1 MTKKKPKNFD
11 YALAYWQQ
19 YVGREVVVVRTI
31 HPDAFQKGVGKHENI
46 SRGVIVSVY
55 RELGNRSN
63 PIIIWYTDH
72 RTFMSSFYPEAEDE
86 DVHFEITWEAN
97 SKLYEENKV

>member
-31 HPDAFQKGVGKHENI
+31 HPDAFQKGVGKHEDI
-46 SRGVIVSVY
+46 SKGVIVSVY
-55 RELGNRSN
+55 RELGNRNS

-72 RTFMSSFYPEAEDE
+72 KTFMSSFYPEAEDE
-86 DVHFEITWEAN
+86 DVHFEISTTYTPREVA
-97 SKLYEENKV
+97 S